1 MVALA
6 FAGCF
11 LALALLAGLVAASG
25 RHWLLRLP
33 ILAATPVLAVAVWW
47 QVSQRDGLPVGGRPP
62 DGSSFVAGLVSPPSP
77 SGPGAIY
84 LWTQIPG
91 ANAPKAFKVPYSPS
105 LEQQVARASAQARKG
120 AKLAVGSKPTR
131 KGRAGHTR
139 GRSTIQGPPGGLRF
153 YRLPPPALA
162 PKAASQ

>member
-1 MVALA
+1 VIALT

-62 DGSSFVAGLVSPPSP
+62 DGSSFVAGLVNPPTPTSA
-77 SGPGAIY
+77 GAIY
-84 LWTQIPG
+84 LWTQLPG
-91 ANAPKAFKVPYSPS
+91 ASTPKAFRVPYSPT
-105 LEQQVARASAQARKG
+105 LEQQIAHASAQSRKG
-120 AKLAVGSKPTR
+120 AKIAVGSRPGS
-131 KGRAGHTR
+131 KGRPGHAR
-139 GRSTIQGPPGGLRF
+139 GRNAAQVTPGGLRF
-153 YRLPPPALA
+153 YRLPAPALERKN
-162 PKAASQ
+162 PNS